1 MIYLYKKTTSTG
13 TTIGI
18 TEATSER
25 NLAERVLAAIPK
37 DETIIA
43 LSGDA
48 LPDGLI
54 TLPALMDAVQELMAK
69 EDNAHAADPNH
80 IIEIAGE
87 TGMRLAPCKETSV
100 FGKIVHQMIEKE
112 AADKDACDD
121 CDNTG
126 CPCHPDYEEDDDEA
140 DDCDG
145 DCANCECKEDCE
157 EDDDDF
163 WKDEDEDDED
173 GGDSDFLSFL
183 KNAINAYENR
193 HNNNHNNN

>member
-25 NLAERVLAAIPK
+25 HLAERVLAAIPK

-87 TGMRLAPCKETSV
+87 TGMRLAPR
-100 FGKIVHQMIEKE
+100 KE

-126 CPCHPDYEEDDDEA
+126 CPCHPDYEEDEDDE

-145 DCANCECKEDCE
+145 DCDNCECKEECE
-157 EDDDDF
+157 EDEL
-163 WKDEDEDDED
+163 WKDDDED
-173 GGDSDFLSFL
+173 SETCDSDFLSFL

-193 HNNNHNNN
+193 HNHNNNN

>member
-25 NLAERVLAAIPK
+25 HLAERVLAAIPK
-37 DETIIA
+37 DETVIA

-87 TGMRLAPCKETSV
+87 TGLHLAMK
-100 FGKIVHQMIEKE
+100 
-112 AADKDACDD
+112 AD
-121 CDNTG
+121 
-126 CPCHPDYEEDDDEA
+126 EDDEDE
-140 DDCDG
+140 CDG
-145 DCANCECKEDCE
+145 DCANCECKEGCE

-163 WKDEDEDDED
+163 WEDEDDENED
-173 GGDSDFLSFL
+173 GGEADDFLSFL

-193 HNNNHNNN
+193 HNHNNNN

>member
-37 DETIIA
+37 DETVIA

-87 TGMRLAPCKETSV
+87 TGL
-100 FGKIVHQMIEKE
+100 H
-112 AADKDACDD
+112 
-121 CDNTG
+121 
-126 CPCHPDYEEDDDEA
+126 HEEDEA

-163 WKDEDEDDED
+163 WEDEDED
-173 GGDSDFLSFL
+173 GGEADDSDFLSFL

-193 HNNNHNNN
+193 HNHNN

>member
-1 MIYLYKKTTSTG
+1 MLYLYKKTTSTG

-87 TGMRLAPCKETSV
+87 TGLHLAK
-100 FGKIVHQMIEKE
+100 K
-112 AADKDACDD
+112 
-121 CDNTG
+121 
-126 CPCHPDYEEDDDEA
+126 PDEEDEDE
-140 DDCDG
+140 CDG

-163 WKDEDEDDED
+163 WKDEDEDD
-173 GGDSDFLSFL
+173 GGEADENRDSDFLSFL

-193 HNNNHNNN
+193 HNNN

>member
-37 DETIIA
+37 DETVIA

-69 EDNAHAADPNH
+69 EDNAHATDPNH
-80 IIEIAGE
+80 VIEIAGE
-87 TGMRLAPCKETSV
+87 TGLHLAK
-100 FGKIVHQMIEKE
+100 K
-112 AADKDACDD
+112 
-121 CDNTG
+121 
-126 CPCHPDYEEDDDEA
+126 PDEEDEDE
-140 DDCDG
+140 CDG

-163 WKDEDEDDED
+163 WKDEDDDDEADD
-173 GGDSDFLSFL
+173 GGEARDSDFLSFL

-193 HNNNHNNN
+193 HNNNN

>member
-1 MIYLYKKTTSTG
+1 MLYLYKKTTSTG

-25 NLAERVLAAIPK
+25 HLAERVLAAIPK
-37 DETIIA
+37 DENIIA
-43 LSGDA
+43 LSGDV

-54 TLPALMDAVQELMAK
+54 TLPALMDAVQELAAK

-80 IIEIAGE
+80 TIEIAGE
-87 TGMRLAPCKETSV
+87 TGLRLAPRSV
-100 FGKIVHQMIEKE
+100 SGKTVRQMIEKE

-121 CDNTG
+121 CDNTD
-126 CPCHPDYEEDDDEA
+126 CPCHPDYEEDEDDE

-145 DCANCECKEDCE
+145 DCENCECKDECE
-157 EDDDDF
+157 EDEL
-163 WKDEDEDDED
+163 WEDEEDEAR
-173 GGDSDFLSFL
+173 DSDFLSFL

-193 HNNNHNNN
+193 HNHNN

>member
-25 NLAERVLAAIPK
+25 HLAERVLAAIPK
-37 DETIIA
+37 DETVIA

-80 IIEIAGE
+80 IIKIAGE
-87 TGMRLAPCKETSV
+87 TGLHLAK
-100 FGKIVHQMIEKE
+100 K
-112 AADKDACDD
+112 
-121 CDNTG
+121 
-126 CPCHPDYEEDDDEA
+126 PDEEDEDE
-140 DDCDG
+140 CDG

-163 WKDEDEDDED
+163 WEDEDEDD
-173 GGDSDFLSFL
+173 GGEADDFLSFL

-193 HNNNHNNN
+193 HNHNN

>member
-1 MIYLYKKTTSTG
+1 MLYLYKKTTSTG

-25 NLAERVLAAIPK
+25 HLAERVLAAIPK
-37 DETIIA
+37 DETVIA

-87 TGMRLAPCKETSV
+87 TGMRLTPPSE
-100 FGKIVHQMIEKE
+100 
-112 AADKDACDD
+112 D
-121 CDNTG
+121 
-126 CPCHPDYEEDDDEA
+126 EEDEA

-145 DCANCECKEDCE
+145 DCANCERREDC
-157 EDDDDF
+157 DDDF
-163 WKDEDEDDED
+163 WEDEDEEDEDDGEAGETHH
-173 GGDSDFLSFL
+173 GGEADDFLSFL

-193 HNNNHNNN
+193 HNNN

>member
-1 MIYLYKKTTSTG
+1 MLYLYKKTTSTG

-25 NLAERVLAAIPK
+25 HLAERVLAAIPK
-37 DETIIA
+37 DETVIA

-87 TGMRLAPCKETSV
+87 TGLHLAK
-100 FGKIVHQMIEKE
+100 K
-112 AADKDACDD
+112 
-121 CDNTG
+121 
-126 CPCHPDYEEDDDEA
+126 PDEDDDET

-145 DCANCECKEDCE
+145 DCANCECREDC
-157 EDDDDF
+157 DDDF

-173 GGDSDFLSFL
+173 DGETRHGGEADDFLSFL

-193 HNNNHNNN
+193 HNHNN

>member
-25 NLAERVLAAIPK
+25 HLAERVLAAIPK
-37 DETIIA
+37 DETVIA

-80 IIEIAGE
+80 VIEIAGE
-87 TGMRLAPCKETSV
+87 TGLHLAK
-100 FGKIVHQMIEKE
+100 K
-112 AADKDACDD
+112 
-121 CDNTG
+121 
-126 CPCHPDYEEDDDEA
+126 PDEEDEDE
-140 DDCDG
+140 CDG

-163 WKDEDEDDED
+163 WEDEDEDDED
-173 GGDSDFLSFL
+173 GETRHGGEADDFLSFL

-193 HNNNHNNN
+193 HNN

>member
-25 NLAERVLAAIPK
+25 HLAERVLAAIPK

-80 IIEIAGE
+80 VIEIAGE
-87 TGMRLAPCKETSV
+87 TGLHLAK
-100 FGKIVHQMIEKE
+100 K
-112 AADKDACDD
+112 
-121 CDNTG
+121 
-126 CPCHPDYEEDDDEA
+126 PDEEDE
-140 DDCDG
+140 CDG
-145 DCANCECKEDCE
+145 DCANCECKEDCDVWE
-157 EDDDDF
+157 
-163 WKDEDEDDED
+163 DEDEDDED
-173 GGDSDFLSFL
+173 DGEARDSDFLSSL
-183 KNAINAYENR
+183 KNAINAY
-193 HNNNHNNN
+193 

>member
-1 MIYLYKKTTSTG
+1 MLYLYKKTTSTG

-25 NLAERVLAAIPK
+25 HLAERVLAAVPK

-80 IIEIAGE
+80 VIEIAGE
-87 TGMRLAPCKETSV
+87 TGMRLTPPSK
-100 FGKIVHQMIEKE
+100 
-112 AADKDACDD
+112 
-121 CDNTG
+121 
-126 CPCHPDYEEDDDEA
+126 DDDEA

-145 DCANCECKEDCE
+145 DCANCECREDC
-157 EDDDDF
+157 DDDF
-163 WKDEDEDDED
+163 WEDEDEDEDDED
-173 GGDSDFLSFL
+173 GGEADEARHGGEADDFLSFL

-193 HNNNHNNN
+193 HNNN

>member
-25 NLAERVLAAIPK
+25 HLAERVLAAIPK

-87 TGMRLAPCKETSV
+87 TGL
-100 FGKIVHQMIEKE
+100 H
-112 AADKDACDD
+112 
-121 CDNTG
+121 
-126 CPCHPDYEEDDDEA
+126 HEEDEDE

-145 DCANCECKEDCE
+145 DCANCECREDCE

-163 WKDEDEDDED
+163 WKDEDEDDD
-173 GGDSDFLSFL
+173 GEADDFLSFL

-193 HNNNHNNN
+193 HNHNNHNN

>member
-25 NLAERVLAAIPK
+25 HLAERVLAAIPK
-37 DETIIA
+37 DETVIA

-87 TGMRLAPCKETSV
+87 TGMRLTPPS
-100 FGKIVHQMIEKE
+100 
-112 AADKDACDD
+112 KD
-121 CDNTG
+121 
-126 CPCHPDYEEDDDEA
+126 DDDEA
-140 DDCDG
+140 DECDG
-145 DCANCECKEDCE
+145 DCDNCECKEDC
-157 EDDDDF
+157 DDDF
-163 WKDEDEDDED
+163 WEDEDEDD
-173 GGDSDFLSFL
+173 GGEARDSDFLSFL

-193 HNNNHNNN
+193 HNNN

>member
-1 MIYLYKKTTSTG
+1 MLYLYKKTTSTG

-25 NLAERVLAAIPK
+25 HLAERVLAAIPK
-37 DETIIA
+37 DENIIA

-69 EDNAHAADPNH
+69 EDNAHATDPNH

-87 TGMRLAPCKETSV
+87 TGLHLAK
-100 FGKIVHQMIEKE
+100 K
-112 AADKDACDD
+112 
-121 CDNTG
+121 
-126 CPCHPDYEEDDDEA
+126 PDEEDEDE
-140 DDCDG
+140 CDG
-145 DCANCECKEDCE
+145 DCANCECREDCE
-157 EDDDDF
+157 EENDDF
-163 WKDEDEDDED
+163 WEDEDEEDED
-173 GGDSDFLSFL
+173 GGETRHGGEADDFLSFL

-193 HNNNHNNN
+193 HNHNN

>member
-25 NLAERVLAAIPK
+25 HLAERVLAAIPK
-37 DETIIA
+37 DETVIA

-80 IIEIAGE
+80 VIEIAGE
-87 TGMRLAPCKETSV
+87 TGL
-100 FGKIVHQMIEKE
+100 HH
-112 AADKDACDD
+112 KD
-121 CDNTG
+121 
-126 CPCHPDYEEDDDEA
+126 DDDE
-140 DDCDG
+140 DECDG
-145 DCANCECKEDCE
+145 DCANCECREDCE

-163 WKDEDEDDED
+163 WKDEDEED
-173 GGDSDFLSFL
+173 GGEADDFLSFL

-193 HNNNHNNN
+193 HNHNNNNN

>member
-1 MIYLYKKTTSTG
+1 MLYLYKKTTSTG

-25 NLAERVLAAIPK
+25 HLAERVLAAIPK

-54 TLPALMDAVQELMAK
+54 TLPALMDAVQELAAK
-69 EDNAHAADPNH
+69 EDNAHATDPNH
-80 IIEIAGE
+80 TIEIAGE
-87 TGMRLAPCKETSV
+87 TGLRLAPRKETSV
-100 FGKIVHQMIEKE
+100 SGKTVRQMIEKE
-112 AADKDACDD
+112 AADEDACDD
-121 CDNTG
+121 CDNTD
-126 CPCHPDYEEDDDEA
+126 CPCHPDYE

-145 DCANCECKEDCE
+145 DCENCECKDECE
-157 EDDDDF
+157 EDEL
-163 WKDEDEDDED
+163 WKDDDED
-173 GGDSDFLSFL
+173 SETRHGGEADDFLSFL

-193 HNNNHNNN
+193 HNNNH

>member
-1 MIYLYKKTTSTG
+1 MLYLYKKTTSTG

-87 TGMRLAPCKETSV
+87 TGMRLTPPSK
-100 FGKIVHQMIEKE
+100 
-112 AADKDACDD
+112 
-121 CDNTG
+121 
-126 CPCHPDYEEDDDEA
+126 DDDEA
-140 DDCDG
+140 D
-145 DCANCECKEDCE
+145 E
-157 EDDDDF
+157 EDQA
-163 WKDEDEDDED
+163 WQKEHVAGNRLTPNQSSAH
-173 GGDSDFLSFL
+173 GGLRPFSQ
-183 KNAINAYENR
+183 N
-193 HNNNHNNN
+193 

>member
-25 NLAERVLAAIPK
+25 HLAERVLAAIPK
-37 DETIIA
+37 DETVIA

-80 IIEIAGE
+80 VIKIAGE
-87 TGMRLAPCKETSV
+87 TGL
-100 FGKIVHQMIEKE
+100 HL
-112 AADKDACDD
+112 
-121 CDNTG
+121 
-126 CPCHPDYEEDDDEA
+126 PDEEDEDE
-140 DDCDG
+140 CDG
-145 DCANCECKEDCE
+145 DCANRECKEDCE

-163 WKDEDEDDED
+163 WEDDEDEDDGEA
-173 GGDSDFLSFL
+173 GENRDSDFLSFL
-183 KNAINAYENR
+183 KNAINAYEK
-193 HNNNHNNN
+193 NHKNH

>member
-1 MIYLYKKTTSTG
+1 MLYLYKKTTSTG

-25 NLAERVLAAIPK
+25 HLAERVLAAIPK
-37 DETIIA
+37 DENIIA

-69 EDNAHAADPNH
+69 EDNAHATDPDH

-87 TGMRLAPCKETSV
+87 TGLHLAKKT
-100 FGKIVHQMIEKE
+100 
-112 AADKDACDD
+112 D
-121 CDNTG
+121 
-126 CPCHPDYEEDDDEA
+126 EEDEDE
-140 DDCDG
+140 CDG
-145 DCANCECKEDCE
+145 DCANCECASECE
-157 EDDDDF
+157 EDEL
-163 WKDEDEDDED
+163 WKDDDED
-173 GGDSDFLSFL
+173 SETCDSDFLSFL

-193 HNNNHNNN
+193 HNHNH

>member
-1 MIYLYKKTTSTG
+1 MLYLYKKTTSTG

-87 TGMRLAPCKETSV
+87 TGLHLAK
-100 FGKIVHQMIEKE
+100 K
-112 AADKDACDD
+112 
-121 CDNTG
+121 
-126 CPCHPDYEEDDDEA
+126 PDEDDE

-163 WKDEDEDDED
+163 WEDEDEDD
-173 GGDSDFLSFL
+173 GGEADVFLSFL

-193 HNNNHNNN
+193 HNHNNNNN

>member
-1 MIYLYKKTTSTG
+1 MLYLYKKTTSTG

-37 DETIIA
+37 DETVIA

-87 TGMRLAPCKETSV
+87 TGLHLAKKP
-100 FGKIVHQMIEKE
+100 
-112 AADKDACDD
+112 
-121 CDNTG
+121 
-126 CPCHPDYEEDDDEA
+126 DDEA

-145 DCANCECKEDCE
+145 DCANCECREDC
-157 EDDDDF
+157 DDDF
-163 WKDEDEDDED
+163 WEDEDEEDEDDDETHHD
-173 GGDSDFLSFL
+173 GEARDSDFLSFL

-193 HNNNHNNN
+193 HNHNN

>member
-1 MIYLYKKTTSTG
+1 MLYLYKKTTSTG

-25 NLAERVLAAIPK
+25 HLAERVLAAIPK
-37 DETIIA
+37 DETVIA

-69 EDNAHAADPNH
+69 EDNAHATDPNH

-87 TGMRLAPCKETSV
+87 TGLHLAK
-100 FGKIVHQMIEKE
+100 K
-112 AADKDACDD
+112 
-121 CDNTG
+121 
-126 CPCHPDYEEDDDEA
+126 PDEEDEDE
-140 DDCDG
+140 CDG

-163 WKDEDEDDED
+163 WKDEEDDDEDDGEARH
-173 GGDSDFLSFL
+173 GGEADDFLSFL

-193 HNNNHNNN
+193 HNNNHNN

>member
-1 MIYLYKKTTSTG
+1 MLYIYKKTTSTG

-25 NLAERVLAAIPK
+25 HLAERVLAAIPK
-37 DETIIA
+37 DETVIA

-80 IIEIAGE
+80 VIEIAGE
-87 TGMRLAPCKETSV
+87 TGLHLAK
-100 FGKIVHQMIEKE
+100 K
-112 AADKDACDD
+112 
-121 CDNTG
+121 
-126 CPCHPDYEEDDDEA
+126 PDEDDEDE
-140 DDCDG
+140 CDG
-145 DCANCECKEDCE
+145 DCANCECREDCE
-157 EDDDDF
+157 EENDDF
-163 WKDEDEDDED
+163 WEDEDDDDEAGEAD
-173 GGDSDFLSFL
+173 DFLSFL

-193 HNNNHNNN
+193 HNHNNNN

>member
-25 NLAERVLAAIPK
+25 HLAERVLAAIPK
-37 DETIIA
+37 DETVIA

-80 IIEIAGE
+80 IIKIAGE
-87 TGMRLAPCKETSV
+87 TGL
-100 FGKIVHQMIEKE
+100 HH
-112 AADKDACDD
+112 D
-121 CDNTG
+121 
-126 CPCHPDYEEDDDEA
+126 EDDDE

-145 DCANCECKEDCE
+145 DCANCECREDC
-157 EDDDDF
+157 DDDF
-163 WKDEDEDDED
+163 WKDEDEDDGDEADDD
-173 GGDSDFLSFL
+173 GEARDSDFLSFL

-193 HNNNHNNN
+193 HNHNNNNN

>member
-87 TGMRLAPCKETSV
+87 TGLHLAK
-100 FGKIVHQMIEKE
+100 K
-112 AADKDACDD
+112 
-121 CDNTG
+121 
-126 CPCHPDYEEDDDEA
+126 PDEEDEA

-145 DCANCECKEDCE
+145 DCANCECREDCE
-157 EDDDDF
+157 EDF
-163 WKDEDEDDED
+163 WEDEDD
-173 GGDSDFLSFL
+173 GDEADDFLSFL

-193 HNNNHNNN
+193 HNN

>member
-25 NLAERVLAAIPK
+25 HLAERVLAAIPK
-37 DETIIA
+37 DETVIA

-80 IIEIAGE
+80 VIEIAGE
-87 TGMRLAPCKETSV
+87 TGL
-100 FGKIVHQMIEKE
+100 H
-112 AADKDACDD
+112 
-121 CDNTG
+121 
-126 CPCHPDYEEDDDEA
+126 HEEDEDEDE

-145 DCANCECKEDCE
+145 DCANCECREDC
-157 EDDDDF
+157 DDDF
-163 WKDEDEDDED
+163 WKDEDEDEDEDDED
-173 GGDSDFLSFL
+173 GGEADDFLSFL

-193 HNNNHNNN
+193 HNNNN

>member
-1 MIYLYKKTTSTG
+1 MIYLYKKSTSTG

-25 NLAERVLAAIPK
+25 HLAERVLAAIPK
-37 DETIIA
+37 DETVIA

-87 TGMRLAPCKETSV
+87 TGLHLAKKP
-100 FGKIVHQMIEKE
+100 
-112 AADKDACDD
+112 
-121 CDNTG
+121 
-126 CPCHPDYEEDDDEA
+126 DDEA

-145 DCANCECKEDCE
+145 DCANCECREDC
-157 EDDDDF
+157 DDDF
-163 WKDEDEDDED
+163 WEDEDEDDED
-173 GGDSDFLSFL
+173 GGEADEARHGGEADDFLSFL
-183 KNAINAYENR
+183 KNAISAYENR
-193 HNNNHNNN
+193 HNHNNN

>member
-25 NLAERVLAAIPK
+25 HLAERVLAAIPK
-37 DETIIA
+37 DETVIA

-80 IIEIAGE
+80 VIEIAGE
-87 TGMRLAPCKETSV
+87 TGMRLTPPSK
-100 FGKIVHQMIEKE
+100 
-112 AADKDACDD
+112 
-121 CDNTG
+121 
-126 CPCHPDYEEDDDEA
+126 DDDE
-140 DDCDG
+140 CDG

-163 WKDEDEDDED
+163 WEDEDEDDSEAD
-173 GGDSDFLSFL
+173 ETRDSDFLSFL
-183 KNAINAYENR
+183 KSAINAYENR
-193 HNNNHNNN
+193 HNHNN

>member
-1 MIYLYKKTTSTG
+1 MIYLYQKTTSTG

-18 TEATSER
+18 TDAPSER
-25 NLAERVLAAIPK
+25 HLAERVLAAIPK
-37 DETIIA
+37 AATIIP
-43 LSGDA
+43 LSADA

-87 TGMRLAPCKETSV
+87 TGLHLAK
-100 FGKIVHQMIEKE
+100 K
-112 AADKDACDD
+112 
-121 CDNTG
+121 
-126 CPCHPDYEEDDDEA
+126 PDEEDEDE
-140 DDCDG
+140 CDG

-163 WKDEDEDDED
+163 WKDEDEDD
-173 GGDSDFLSFL
+173 GGEADENRDSDFLSFL

-193 HNNNHNNN
+193 HNNN

>member
-1 MIYLYKKTTSTG
+1 MLYLYKKTTSTG

-37 DETIIA
+37 DETVIA

-80 IIEIAGE
+80 IIKIAGE
-87 TGMRLAPCKETSV
+87 TGL
-100 FGKIVHQMIEKE
+100 H
-112 AADKDACDD
+112 
-121 CDNTG
+121 
-126 CPCHPDYEEDDDEA
+126 HEDDED

-173 GGDSDFLSFL
+173 GEADDFLSFL

-193 HNNNHNNN
+193 HNN

>member
-1 MIYLYKKTTSTG
+1 MLYLYKKTTSTG

-25 NLAERVLAAIPK
+25 HLAERVLAAIPK
-37 DETIIA
+37 DENIIA

-69 EDNAHAADPNH
+69 EDNAHATDPNH

-87 TGMRLAPCKETSV
+87 TGLHLAK
-100 FGKIVHQMIEKE
+100 K
-112 AADKDACDD
+112 
-121 CDNTG
+121 
-126 CPCHPDYEEDDDEA
+126 PDEEDEDE
-140 DDCDG
+140 CDG
-145 DCANCECKEDCE
+145 DCANCECREDCE
-157 EDDDDF
+157 EENDDF
-163 WKDEDEDDED
+163 WEDEDEED
-173 GGDSDFLSFL
+173 GTAAKRAHGGEADDFLSFL

-193 HNNNHNNN
+193 HNNN

>member
-25 NLAERVLAAIPK
+25 HLAERVLAAIPK
-37 DETIIA
+37 DETVIA

-87 TGMRLAPCKETSV
+87 TGLHLAK
-100 FGKIVHQMIEKE
+100 K
-112 AADKDACDD
+112 
-121 CDNTG
+121 
-126 CPCHPDYEEDDDEA
+126 PDEDDEDE
-140 DDCDG
+140 CDG
-145 DCANCECKEDCE
+145 DCANCECREDCE

-163 WKDEDEDDED
+163 WEDEDEEDED
-173 GGDSDFLSFL
+173 GGETRHGGEADDFLSFL

-193 HNNNHNNN
+193 HNHNHNN